1 MKKTIYI
8 IGATTNVDRLNI
20 DAFEAVEH
28 FLEKQGYASVKPH
41 DLFDEWDQNSLPQNE
56 HMLRRM
62 HHLGKCDCVILLP
75 GWADCSFAKAEHNH
89 ARSLQMQVIRYDQ
102 WMKVSTQRQTVSKVA

>member
-20 DAFEAVEH
+20 DAFEAVER
-28 FLEKQGYASVKPH
+28 FLEKQGYQTVKPH

-62 HHLGKCDCVILLP
+62 YHLGKADGVILLP
-75 GWADCSFAKAEHNH
+75 GWSDCSFAKAEYNH
-89 ARSLQMQVIRYDQ
+89 ARSLQMHVTQYEQ
-102 WMKVSTQRQTVSKVA
+102 WLKVQNFRKVA